1 MRDCADDAITNQAT
15 VISNQLKETRD
26 AMTTQL
32 KTKCEVLTRDIGN
45 RVEKVCPFKTDTR
58 QISYDFFSFLDCT
71 LLFLVKLALRLMLNN
86 RVFYPAM
93 YCKVLFTASRIFA

>member
-45 RVEKVCPFKTDTR
+45 RVEKVCPFKQKHLR
-58 QISYDFFSFLDCT
+58 FLWFYFSILST
-71 LLFLVKLALRLMLNN
+71 LFSLVL
-86 RVFYPAM
+86 
-93 YCKVLFTASRIFA
+93 IEG